1 MNNDDIENVID
12 FIFSDG
18 YKEITTVN
26 DFLKKIEGKDK
37 EIERLNNIINETKE
51 YLEYQISQL
60 DFYEDTKAKMLGS
73 MAIVLLKGSDKK

>member
-1 MNNDDIENVID
+1 MEGEYLSLDMA
-12 FIFSDG
+12 
-18 YKEITTVN
+18 
-26 DFLKKIEGKDK
+26 KKIAEKDK

-73 MAIVLLKGSDKK
+73 VAILFLKGSDSNE